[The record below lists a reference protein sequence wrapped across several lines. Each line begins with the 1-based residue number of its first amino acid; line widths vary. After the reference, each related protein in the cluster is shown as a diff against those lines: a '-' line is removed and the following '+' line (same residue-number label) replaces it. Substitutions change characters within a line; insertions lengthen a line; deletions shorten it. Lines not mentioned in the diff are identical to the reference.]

1 MSSLDNYY
9 ILVESG
15 LLAIDVDSVI
25 GDAEIINTKD
35 LLDSGISA
43 IDVDDLTGDGVIT
56 ITKSRRQGRFPLMRL
71 PTEIR
76 VHVFSFLLPDLKVI
90 RPSIRGGLDFRPGH
104 RKNEHLWM
112 SYRHDHA
119 KSDMAIMRSNRQVY
133 DETTSYLYNRL
144 TIIVGVGCYGVDLLS
159 NHWGCGEISGSLLTK
174 IPFDKFKLVWLQIE
188 AGWDQRKHLV
198 HVRHNLLDVCGALCQ
213 VDSPKYVRVDL
224 FDDRHWEAGTTLDF
238 HEPTSVQG
246 GLKMVTKDVEYIMRR
261 RYCEGTKEIA
271 ERQIWRAANST
282 GTSLVATDIEVIL
295 QPPKLLRGVK
305 RCQIF
310 LNPHLQSDDSLVKL
324 AARHEEIVQSKRD
337 LTLADLESVHDMS
350 EELYRLA
357 AFIHDENFFLFHPSK
372 QKRMEHLLWQTRKW
386 HKMPCAPVEW
396 QPTCFGEI

>member
-1 MSSLDNYY
+1 MSSQDNHY

-15 LLAIDVDSVI
+15 LHAIDIDSVI
-25 GDAEIINTKD
+25 GDAEIINAGD
-35 LLDSGISA
+35 LLDSGLSA

-56 ITKSRRQGRFPLMRL
+56 IAQSRRQGRFPLMRL

-76 VHVFSFLLPDLKVI
+76 VHIFSFLLPDLEVI
-90 RPSIRGGLDFRPGH
+90 RPAIKAGYYFRPGH
-104 RKNEHLWM
+104 CKNDHLWM

-133 DETTSYLYNRL
+133 DETANYLYNRL
-144 TIIVGVGCYGVDLLS
+144 TIMVSIGCDGVNLLS
-159 NHWGCGEISGSLLTK
+159 SHWGCGEISGSLLPE

-188 AGWDQRKHLV
+188 AGLDQRKHLV
-198 HVRHNLLDVCGALCQ
+198 HIRHNLLDFCGALCQ
-213 VDSPKYVRVDL
+213 VDLPKCVRVDL
-224 FDDRHWEAGTTLDF
+224 FDRRHWEAGRTFDF

-246 GLKMVTKDVEYIMRR
+246 GVKMVTKDVEYIMRC
-261 RYCEGTKEIA
+261 RYSECTEEVA

-282 GTSLVATDIEVIL
+282 GTSLVATDVEVIL
-295 QPPKLLRGVK
+295 QPLKLLRGVK

-337 LTLADLESVHDMS
+337 LTLADLESVRDMS
-350 EELYRLA
+350 EELHRLA
-357 AFIHDENFFLFHPSK
+357 AFIHDEKFFFFHPLK

-386 HKMPCAPVEW
+386 HKLPCTPVKW
-396 QPTCFGEI
+396 RPTYFGEI